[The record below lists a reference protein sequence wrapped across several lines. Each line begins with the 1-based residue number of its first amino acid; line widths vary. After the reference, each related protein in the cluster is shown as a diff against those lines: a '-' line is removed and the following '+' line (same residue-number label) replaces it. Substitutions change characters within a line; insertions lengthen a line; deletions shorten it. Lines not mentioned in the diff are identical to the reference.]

1 MGFKIIRLIF
11 RGKVDCFAACLN
23 YIAAQRM
30 PKRNALKHFVYMT
43 GRPNTLILE
52 FPFTAKKPLGL

>member
-11 RGKVDCFAACLN
+11 RGRVDCFAACLN

-30 PKRNALKHFVYMT
+30 PKLTKRFEAFCLHDRPTKHLDT
-43 GRPNTLILE
+43 RISIHR
-52 FPFTAKKPLGL
+52 

>member
-30 PKRNALKHFVYMT
+30 SKLTKRFEAFCLHD
-43 GRPNTLILE
+43 RP
-52 FPFTAKKPLGL
+52 A